1 VTGSCTF
8 TYNGSATAPTNAG
21 TYAVV
26 ASFTSSNGNYTNATG
41 SGSITTNQRPITV
54 AAATKSK
61 FLNNP
66 NSPDPS
72 LTYQITSGSL
82 VSGDSFSGAQ
92 TRAPGESIGSYLIS
106 QGTLALSANYT
117 LAYLGANFTILQVS
131 VTGPVGPLAIG
142 TAATVTATFA
152 NSGNQSGTTCSFAW
166 DDTTTTPNVP
176 ATLVGTNWTCSAPH
190 TFAAAGVYEVKVTV
204 TDANTGSTT
213 VSFQYVVIYD
223 ANAGF
228 VTGGGW
234 INSPQGAYVANAA
247 LIGKANFGFVSKY
260 QKGQTI
266 PTGET
271 QFQFSAAGFD
281 FHSTAYDW
289 LVIAGAK
296 AQYKGSGTINGSGDY
311 AFMLTATDGKIN
323 SGGGVDKFR
332 MKVWNKT
339 TGVSIYDNAPGSDDI
354 DTSNQM
360 ALGGGSIT
368 IHK

>member
-1 VTGSCTF
+1 VAGDNFTG
-8 TYNGSATAPTNAG
+8 ALARVAG
-21 TYAVV
+21 ENVGLYA
-26 ASFTSSNGNYTNATG
+26 
-41 SGSITTNQRPITV
+41 IQ
-54 AAATKSK
+54 
-61 FLNNP
+61 
-66 NSPDPS
+66 
-72 LTYQITSGSL
+72 
-82 VSGDSFSGAQ
+82 
-92 TRAPGESIGSYLIS
+92 
-106 QGTLALSANYT
+106 QGTLGLSANYAFT
-117 LAYLGANFTILQVS
+117 FVGANLTILQVT

-142 TAATVTATFA
+142 TSATVTATFG
-152 NSGNQSGTTCSFAW
+152 NSGNQFGPICKFDW
-166 DDTTTTPNVP
+166 DDTSTTNNVS
-176 ATLVGTNWTCSAPH
+176 ATLVGTNWTCSATR

-213 VSFQYVVIYD
+213 VSFQYVVVYD

-234 INSPQGAYVANAA
+234 INSPPGAYVANAA

-260 QKGQTI
+260 QRGQTI

-311 AFMLTATDGKIN
+311 AFMLTATDGKVN
-323 SGGGVDKFR
+323 GGGGVDKFR

-339 TGVSIYDNAPGSDDI
+339 TGASVYDNAPGSDDI

-360 ALGGGSIT
+360 ALAGGSIT

>member
-1 VTGSCTF
+1 
-8 TYNGSATAPTNAG
+8 
-21 TYAVV
+21 VV
-26 ASFTSSNGNYTNATG
+26 ASFTSSNANYTNATG
-41 SGSITTNQRPITV
+41 SDSITINQRPVTV
-54 AAATKSK
+54 TADIKSK
-61 FLNNP
+61 FLNSP

-72 LTYQITSGSL
+72 LTYHITSGSL
-82 VSGDSFSGAQ
+82 AVPGDSFSGAL
-92 TRAPGESIGSYLIS
+92 TRASGESVGAYLIS
-106 QGTLALSANYT
+106 KGTLALSTNYALT
-117 LAYLGANFTILQVS
+117 FVGANLTILQVT

-142 TAATVTATFA
+142 TPATVTATFA
-152 NSGNQSGTTCSFAW
+152 NSGNQSGTVCKFDW
-166 DDTTTTPNVP
+166 DDTTTTTVT
-176 ATLVGTNWTCSAPH
+176 ATLVGTNWTCAPPAH

-213 VSFQYVVIYD
+213 DSFQYVVIYD

-234 INSPQGAYVANAA
+234 INSPPGAYVANAA

-266 PTGET
+266 PTGDT

-281 FHSTAYDW
+281 FHSTAYEW

-311 AFMLTATDGKIN
+311 GFMLTATDGKTTG
-323 SGGGVDKFR
+323 GGGVDKFR

-339 TGVSIYDNAPGSDDI
+339 TGASVYDNAPGSDDI

-368 IHK
+368 VHK